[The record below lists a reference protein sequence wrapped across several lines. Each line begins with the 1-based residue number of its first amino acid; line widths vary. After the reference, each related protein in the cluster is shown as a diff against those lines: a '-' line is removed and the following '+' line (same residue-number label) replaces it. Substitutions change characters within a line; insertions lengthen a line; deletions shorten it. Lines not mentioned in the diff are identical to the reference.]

1 MKKKVLIIILLVSTC
16 INAQTSFGIKGG
28 ASMVTLNGN
37 GVDNLNRRV
46 SVHFAGVVEFE
57 LSERFSIQPEIMF
70 SAQGAEQSLNDY
82 QGTWYLNY
90 INLPL
95 LAKYYINNHLSI
107 EGGPYV
113 GFLMNAKL
121 DWNTNENFGLDE
133 LEDRISFID
142 YGISL
147 GLGYKFQNPIIM
159 GARYNLGIQNVLDS
173 EYFEG
178 ELSHGVFQ
186 ISIGY
191 LFK

>member
-1 MKKKVLIIILLVSTC
+1 MKKFVLTIILLVSTC

-28 ASMVTLNGN
+28 VSMITLNGN
-37 GVDNLNRRV
+37 GVDNLNMRV

-57 LSERFSIQPEIMF
+57 LSETFSIQPEIMF
-70 SAQGAEQSLNDY
+70 SAQGAGQSLNDY
-82 QGTWYLNY
+82 EATWHLNY

-107 EGGPYV
+107 EAGPYV

-121 DWNTNENFGLDE
+121 DWNDNENSGLNE
-133 LEDRISFID
+133 LEDQTSSVD

-147 GLGYKFQNPIIM
+147 GVGYKFQNRIIM
-159 GARYNLGIQNVLDS
+159 GAQYNLGIENVLDP